1 VGNTT
6 GSHRPNREIS
16 GKGDMRASRRKLIRL
31 SAPARQ
37 CRLGH
42 RIVPISTAVI
52 RILVDVVAVQDILLS
67 NEAFDRK
74 ERDRQRGEQH
84 NKNQWRHFFAFSPS
98 STKRRMASERP
109 SSSSCMA
116 AQASTFARS
125 SSDRR
130 IAVTGSRPV
139 AGRPRPFFGTTLFD
153 LGIKCITINA
163 SRGEVLSF
171 RPGSNPNHPE

>member
-1 VGNTT
+1 V
-6 GSHRPNREIS
+6 SF
-16 GKGDMRASRRKLIRL
+16 RASNRSHCDWASDSDAQSGSTTIDTNSWGGDGSFL
-31 SAPARQ
+31 
-37 CRLGH
+37 
-42 RIVPISTAVI
+42 VSTAVI

-74 ERDRQRGEQH
+74 ERNRQRGEQH

-116 AQASTFARS
+116 AQAPTFARS

-139 AGRPRPFFGTTLFD
+139 AGRPRPLFGTTLFE

-163 SRGEVLSF
+163 GRGDVLSF